1 MTKRERMKIKVC
13 GMKYPENIRELS
25 SLDIDFMGFIFY
37 EKSSRYIDKYPGD
50 LDFAGIKKTGVF
62 VDSDYRY
69 IKSKIN
75 EFKLDFIQLHGNE
88 SPDFCSEFKE
98 EDVMVIKAFRVDNKF
113 DFDICKDYLPVTD
126 LFLFDAKGE
135 NPGGNGIVFNWKK
148 MQEYKLEKQFL
159 LSGGIGINHSKKL
172 KDFYHPQCIGFDINS
187 GFETAP
193 GVKNIELI
201 KRFIDAIRS

>member
-1 MTKRERMKIKVC
+1 MKREELKIKVC

-37 EKSSRYIDKYPGD
+37 NKSSRYIDKYPGD

-62 VDSDYRY
+62 VDSEYKY

-88 SPDFCSEFKE
+88 SPDFCSDFKQ
-98 EDVMVIKAFRVDNKF
+98 EDVMVIKVFRVDNEF
-113 DFDICKDYLPVTD
+113 DFDICKEYLPVTD
-126 LFLFDAKGE
+126 LFLFDAKGKK
-135 NPGGNGIVFNWKK
+135 PGGNGVVFNWEK

-159 LSGGIGINHSKKL
+159 LSGGIGINHTNKL

-187 GFETAP
+187 GFESAP